1 MHKTSL
7 FQKKSL
13 FDTGSGENDRAGQN
27 CLLKTLE
34 EPPEYAVIILATA
47 NYESLLETI
56 RSRSVRINFAK
67 NTFDEVKRFIVSRA
81 GGDFEQADL

>member
-1 MHKTSL
+1 MTV
-7 FQKKSL
+7 Q
-13 FDTGSGENDRAGQN
+13 AQN

-67 NTFDEVKRFIVSRA
+67 NTFDEVKRFIVSRREETLNKRIYSCVCRRSNWQ
-81 GGDFEQADL
+81 GC